1 MNVDTS
7 NLMKK
12 KVNDSDLDMNN
23 HDVKNVNEIGVKTI
37 VTTLN
42 LSVTREAMAKAIV
55 YKNQNLLDFDVV
67 NKSYLDSRIQFFLKT
82 DGSNKMT
89 TDLDAGKNKIINLK
103 EPTESDTTAAANVS
117 YVNKMK
123 TSVLNDVSNLHK
135 KIFFGHLCLTLNT
148 GKVTL
153 KLEISN

>member
-1 MNVDTS
+1 
-7 NLMKK
+7 MKK
-12 KVNDSDLDMNN
+12 KTDSDLDMNN

-42 LSVTREAMAKAIV
+42 LSVTREAAMAKAIV

-67 NKSYLDSRIQFFLKT
+67 NKSLFDSRIQT

-89 TDLDAGKNKIINLK
+89 TDLDAGNSKIFNLK

-117 YVNKMK
+117 HVNKMK

-135 KIFFGHLCLTLNT
+135 KIFLA
-148 GKVTL
+148 
-153 KLEISN
+153 IYA